1 LEDEMT
7 AKILDGKALANEM
20 REKLK
25 EEIDI
30 LKNNGVT
37 PKLSVIL
44 VGENPA
50 SKIYVRNK
58 ERAAEK
64 VGILSET
71 HRLPE
76 ETEKED
82 LLNLI
87 DTLNQDPSTHAILV
101 QLPLPDHLP
110 EQEIIESVNP
120 QKDADG
126 FHPYNLGRLL
136 AGEPIVK
143 PCTPYG
149 IMMLIEH
156 AGINLKGKEAV
167 VVGRS
172 TIVGKPMFHLL
183 LEKHSTVTV
192 CHSRTKDLSFH
203 TKRADILVVAAGKA
217 HLVKGDMIKEGACVI
232 DVGIN
237 RLSDGSL
244 VGDVEFEKAKEIAGW
259 ITPVP
264 GGVGPM
270 TVTMLLYNTVELTKR
285 LEGMTAKEV
294 NK

>member
-1 LEDEMT
+1 MA

-25 EEIDI
+25 EEIDL
-30 LKNNGVT
+30 LKNKGII
-37 PKLSVIL
+37 PRLSVIL

-71 HRLPE
+71 HRLPKETTRE
-76 ETEKED
+76 ELLSLIEK
-82 LLNLI
+82 LN
-87 DTLNQDPSTHAILV
+87 NDPSVHAILV

-120 QKDADG
+120 KKDADG
-126 FHPYNLGRLL
+126 FHPFNLGRLL
-136 AGEPIVK
+136 AGKPMVR

-149 IMMLIEH
+149 IMKLIEY
-156 AGINLKGKEAV
+156 ASIDLKGKEAV

-183 LEKHSTVTV
+183 LEKHATVTV
-192 CHSRTKDLSFH
+192 CHSRTRDLSHH
-203 TKRADILVVAAGKA
+203 TKRADILVVAAGRA

-244 VGDVEFEKAKEIAGW
+244 VGDVEFEKAKEVARW

-285 LEGMTAKEV
+285 LEGIATEGG
-294 NK
+294 

>member
-1 LEDEMT
+1 MT
-7 AKILDGKALANEM
+7 AKILDGKALAREM
-20 REKLK
+20 RERLK
-25 EEIDI
+25 EEINL
-30 LKNNGVT
+30 LKERGIT
-37 PKLSVIL
+37 PRLSVIL

-58 ERAAEK
+58 EKAALK

-76 ETEKED
+76 DTDKET
-82 LLNLI
+82 LLRLI
-87 DTLNQDPSTHAILV
+87 KSLNRDPSVHAILV

-110 EQEIIESVNP
+110 EKEIIESVDP
-120 QKDADG
+120 KKDADG

-149 IMMLIEH
+149 IMMLIEK
-156 AGINLKGKEAV
+156 AGIDLKGKEAV

-183 LEKHSTVTV
+183 LSEHATVTV
-192 CHSRTKDLSFH
+192 CHSRTRDLSFH
-203 TKRADILVVAAGKA
+203 TKKADILVVAAGKA
-217 HLVKGDMIKEGACVI
+217 HLVKGDMVKEGACVI

-237 RLSDGSL
+237 RLEDGSL
-244 VGDVEFEKAKEIAGW
+244 VGDVDFDEVKEIAGW

-285 LEGMTAKEV
+285 ATQGG